1 MSVTVSPSAD
11 YRIRTHTNKVR
22 HSSTY
27 LGLFLLDSVLNH
39 QFQSSSL
46 SLALKLSSE
55 EFDESFSAIRYILSH
70 RLNRV
75 GCDSDLTEIS

>member
-1 MSVTVSPSAD
+1 MSVTVSPSSD

-27 LGLFLLDSVLNH
+27 LGLFVLESVLNH

-46 SLALKLSSE
+46 SLALKLSSMRNLTRA
-55 EFDESFSAIRYILSH
+55 FLPFSIFFPI
-70 RLNRV
+70 V
-75 GCDSDLTEIS
+75 